1 MYLLTF
7 RVHVTTPAVW
17 MKWNGARSRT
27 VNFIAGEGSLRRHAQ
42 CVRRA
47 VCGGH
52 GGLPLGSAT
61 HFHSVAIAMQPVHRL
76 QILPIVHNQGAST
89 TTPQVTSGSVQQCG
103 HAAADRHTHTQTH
116 RHASPQYISRALRLG
131 VSYVRKVFTNSII
144 TDYIITQYLLF
155 STSEFRTQVLLHYN
169 TSLHH
174 PSLTQ
179 SPYLITVRKN
189 SNCKQTE
196 TTTALAIQNC
206 MTTYNSV
213 FTRPTHA
220 THLFFTGI
228 NGSRLVET
236 LT

>member
-1 MYLLTF
+1 MW
-7 RVHVTTPAVW
+7 A
-17 MKWNGARSRT
+17 
-27 VNFIAGEGSLRRHAQ
+27 
-42 CVRRA
+42 
-47 VCGGH
+47 CGRGQ
-52 GGLPLGSAT
+52 T
-61 HFHSVAIAMQPVHRL
+61 
-76 QILPIVHNQGAST
+76 
-89 TTPQVTSGSVQQCG
+89 
-103 HAAADRHTHTQTH
+103 HTHTQTH

-236 LT
+236 LTWCLTDTYLLQDQTDPSTISSRWKMGRNHII